1 MEFETYFM
9 GIFDD
14 MFESGFGETQV
25 EGVDYTMNPEGYR
38 VMTEFYLVKR
48 GYCCSNG
55 CRNCPYSPKAQ
66 KGNRKLRPDVENK
79 YKL

>member
-1 MEFETYFM
+1 M

-25 EGVDYTMNPEGYR
+25 EGIDYTITPEGFR
-38 VMTEFYLVKR
+38 MMTEFYLVKR

-66 KGNRKLRPDVENK
+66 KGNRKLRQDVVNK
-79 YKL
+79 YQFP

>member
-1 MEFETYFM
+1 M
-9 GIFDD
+9 GMFDD
-14 MFESGFGETQV
+14 MFEPGGYGQKQV
-25 EGVDYTMNPEGYR
+25 EGVDYTMNHDGYR

-55 CRNCPYSPKAQ
+55 CKNCPYSPKAV
-66 KGNRKLRPDVENK
+66 KGNRKLRPNVENK

>member
-1 MEFETYFM
+1 M

-14 MFESGFGETQV
+14 MFSSGFGSDQI
-25 EGVDYTMNPEGYR
+25 EGVDYTLNADGYR

-55 CRNCPYSPKAQ
+55 CKNCPYSPRAQ
-66 KGNRKLRPDVENK
+66 KGNRTLRKDLENK
-79 YKL
+79 YQL